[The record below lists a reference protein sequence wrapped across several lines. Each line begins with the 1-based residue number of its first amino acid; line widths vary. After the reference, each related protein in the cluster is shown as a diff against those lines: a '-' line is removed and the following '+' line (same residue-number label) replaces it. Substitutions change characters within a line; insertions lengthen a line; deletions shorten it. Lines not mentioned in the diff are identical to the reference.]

1 MNEHGYSLAGNLD
14 PDRVLQTSPLELGHL
29 GRHRRREQVGPSF
42 VLRDDLEDLV
52 QDRSKVEVE
61 ETVGFVHDLRD
72 KKKRGKEEE
81 EERGSGGCQDRE
93 RAMKSERNKGKAQA
107 GLVLER
113 NRKRPVGLTKYLRF
127 LNENPFVFSR

>member
-81 EERGSGGCQDRE
+81 EEEERGSGDCQDRE
-93 RAMKSERNKGKAQA
+93 RAMKSERTNKRKAQA
-107 GLVLER
+107 GLGGDLG
-113 NRKRPVGLTKYLRF
+113 GLTKYLRF
-127 LNENPFVFSR
+127 LNEKPFVFSR